1 MPVLEILLRTQALP
15 NLIREGSISMLV
27 NLMQSGRSEGM
38 QLLDDALLDL
48 VAKKIVTPRDAYMK
62 AQEKGRFEAL
72 IEKE

>member
-1 MPVLEILLRTQALP
+1 
-15 NLIREGSISMLV
+15 
-27 NLMQSGRSEGM
+27 MQ
-38 QLLDDALLDL
+38 QLDDALLEL